1 MTETIT
7 VDLPVNRETVLF
19 LARLAGASITNGVAK
34 PARKPAAKKAPKKAG
49 KRKAP
54 PRVDSTPRK
63 ASGSAYDELV
73 LTAIADANGIGS
85 GDLRAVCGGSR
96 VQIRTATA
104 RLEKAGLITH
114 AGKARGMLYYAAQND
129 DAGYSST
136 PDDEAAQ

>member
-1 MTETIT
+1 MAETIT

-19 LARLAGASITNGVAK
+19 LARLAGASIKNGAAK
-34 PARKPAAKKAPKKAG
+34 PARTRKPAAK
-49 KRKAP
+49 KAP

-63 ASGSAYDELV
+63 ASGAAYDELV
-73 LTAIADANGIGS
+73 LAAIADANGIGS
-85 GDLRAVCGGSR
+85 GDLRAKCGGSR